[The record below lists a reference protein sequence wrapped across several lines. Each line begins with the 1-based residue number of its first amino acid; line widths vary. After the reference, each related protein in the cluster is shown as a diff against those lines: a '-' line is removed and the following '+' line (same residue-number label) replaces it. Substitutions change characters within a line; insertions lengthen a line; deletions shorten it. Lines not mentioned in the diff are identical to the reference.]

1 MRGENENVANVIRY
15 KAHYVVES
23 EWIDENSISNDFD
36 YDSKEGVIVL
46 KDGVTEIANGAFMK
60 CSGLKSIIIPDS
72 VTKIGYAAFY
82 CCEGLTSLVLPDS
95 VTEI

>member
-23 EWIDENSISNDFD
+23 EWIEENSISNDFD

-46 KDGVTEIANGAFMK
+46 KDGVTEIGNGAFMK
-60 CSGLKSIIIPDS
+60 CSGLKSIIIPIPLQ
-72 VTKIGYAAFY
+72 K
-82 CCEGLTSLVLPDS
+82 
-95 VTEI
+95 